1 MKKIRRYVYSFWH
14 DPRTWQTD
22 GQTDTAWRHR
32 HRFARQKRKKM
43 MTRALGKSQKRPG
56 ICDTVGALISYCLG
70 CDRFASLMSSRWGNL
85 CNANELFEWHIPL
98 PVSGAR
104 ITSLCRIVRMKLWS
118 WRYDGRQIAK
128 YGQINMMLL
137 RLSDTVRVKR
147 NSEVNSSGFRSHQN
161 SYDDLSPVDCR
172 IWDVMQD
179 CLYQTPVRN
188 VADPMQRLIDS

>member
-128 YGQINMMLL
+128 YSKL
-137 RLSDTVRVKR
+137 
-147 NSEVNSSGFRSHQN
+147 
-161 SYDDLSPVDCR
+161 
-172 IWDVMQD
+172 IWCFYVF
-179 CLYQTPVRN
+179 QTPC
-188 VADPMQRLIDS
+188 ASSETPRLIPPDLGPIKIAMMIFLQLTVEYGT

>member
-1 MKKIRRYVYSFWH
+1 MFNRQHTNIPAFDAPVRGFPWEYRHPVWYGKTRMVWLPDGEKNSKICLFVLTQLTSV
-14 DPRTWQTD
+14 TNT
-22 GQTDTAWRHR
+22 QTDTAWRHR
-32 HRFARQKRKKM
+32 HRFARQKRKQM

-128 YGQINMMLL
+128 YGQINDAFTSFRHRARQAKL
-137 RLSDTVRVKR
+137 RS
-147 NSEVNSSGFRSHQN
+147 
-161 SYDDLSPVDCR
+161 
-172 IWDVMQD
+172 
-179 CLYQTPVRN
+179 
-188 VADPMQRLIDS
+188 